1 MLSPGY
7 GAQACPSRAE
17 PGAVACCWSRPHA
30 RRQYC
35 QGLVD
40 YDQVRA
46 AAPQM
51 FASELEKIKQDQGRS
66 GAWAGQ
72 VVPGMR
78 AVSRKLSR
86 CCRVAVHTGPHRLQ
100 MAEKAVEQTLALA
113 NKLCG

>member
-1 MLSPGY
+1 M
-7 GAQACPSRAE
+7 
-17 PGAVACCWSRPHA
+17 
-30 RRQYC
+30 
-35 QGLVD
+35 D

-46 AAPQM
+46 GAPQM

-86 CCRVAVHTGPHRLQ
+86 CCRVAVHTGPRRLQ

>member
-1 MLSPGY
+1 MVS
-7 GAQACPSRAE
+7 
-17 PGAVACCWSRPHA
+17 WSRGGG
-30 RRQYC
+30 RQYC

-66 GAWAGQ
+66 GVWAG
-72 VVPGMR
+72 R
-78 AVSRKLSR
+78 ASCLG
-86 CCRVAVHTGPHRLQ
+86 AVHTGPRRLQ